1 MEELGGSS
9 IENNEDNTIPPPA
22 ATIAGTFAAAG
33 SGRGGRAVADEDIP
47 DFISQLRRKK

>member
-9 IENNEDNTIPPPA
+9 IENNEENAVPPPA
-22 ATIAGTFAAAG
+22 ATIAGAG
-33 SGRGGRAVADEDIP
+33 SGRGRRAVADEDIP